1 MLQPKISII
10 IPVYNA
16 AVYLEECIDSI
27 INQTFKDCEFIFI
40 NDGSTDESLAI
51 LEKFSA
57 IDTRIVL
64 LNQENKGVSV
74 ARNNGLALA
83 KGKYIGFVDADDWV
97 EKDMFQTLFDSI
109 ENTKSD
115 LVLTN
120 IKRNF
125 NGNEFI
131 TKYDFPTGKVLDLEY
146 IQDEILP
153 YLIKKDDLYSL
164 WNKLYWT
171 KIIKDNGIEFPV
183 ENILSEDNI
192 FNMFYFNKIKSIIYI
207 DYSGYNYREVEGS
220 ATRNILKNDYFQ
232 NVLSIY
238 NFDYRFYMDLKQT
251 DQEILKLK
259 SEKLINS
266 VVSLIHLYFSTSK
279 QLNFVK
285 RYSYIKAM
293 IQDKKVQVAIK
304 NNWKSLIEDKSKYD
318 KFILQSIKSK
328 SMLKLYLATTYSNFR
343 NKK

>member
-83 KGKYIGFVDADDWV
+83 KGNYIGFVDADDWV

-109 ENTKSD
+109 ENAKSD

-220 ATRNILKNDYFQ
+220 ATRNIRKNDYFQ

-285 RYSYIKAM
+285 RYSYIKVM

>member
-1 MLQPKISII
+1 MLQPIISII

-16 AVYLEECIDSI
+16 AVYLEDCIDSI
-27 INQTFKDCEFIFI
+27 INQTFTNCEFIFI
-40 NDGSTDESLAI
+40 NDGSSDASLTI
-51 LEKFSA
+51 LEKYRA
-57 IDTRIVL
+57 TDARIVL
-64 LNQENKGVSV
+64 LNQINLGVSV
-74 ARNNGLALA
+74 ARNNGLAVA
-83 KGKYIGFVDADDWV
+83 KGNYIGFVDADDWL
-97 EKDMFQTLFDSI
+97 ENDMFQTLFDSI

-131 TKYDFPTGKVLDLEY
+131 TKYDFPSDKVLDLAY
-146 IQDEILP
+146 IQAEILP

-164 WNKLYWT
+164 WNKLYLA
-171 KIIKDNGIEFPV
+171 KIIKENGIEFPV
-183 ENILSEDNI
+183 GNTLSEDNI
-192 FNMFYFNKIKSIIYI
+192 FNMFYFNKIKSLIYI

-220 ATRNILKNDYFQ
+220 TTRNISKNDYFQ

-279 QLNFVK
+279 QLNFAK

-293 IQDKKVQVAIK
+293 IQDKNVQVSIK
-304 NNWKSLIEDKSKYD
+304 NNWKSLTVDKNKYD
-318 KFILQSIKSK
+318 LFILQSIKSK
-328 SMLKLYLATTYSNFR
+328 SMLNLYLATTYSNFR